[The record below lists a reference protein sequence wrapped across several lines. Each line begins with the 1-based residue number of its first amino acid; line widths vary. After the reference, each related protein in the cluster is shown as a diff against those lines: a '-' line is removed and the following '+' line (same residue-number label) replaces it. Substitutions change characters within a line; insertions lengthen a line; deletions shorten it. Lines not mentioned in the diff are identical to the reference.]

1 MLDFNSDK
9 SKSNARDAVFAVNQS
24 ETLASLNLR
33 LMEQDNSDS
42 LDLASHIKVLAKSA
56 GAVQH
61 RLVLVANGNAKS
73 ATVNQ
78 RLISHQISVL
88 AGVIASL
95 ELMAG
100 GMPAEVNDLEAK
112 EEQRL
117 EDLKARKQVEASF
130 AVPVAETAD
139 VPLAEMT
146 ERKQGRRRSFKPDAR
161 HSKAPSVE
169 TAERLRLRKAS
180 RTPQEI
186 ANGFDDYDFSQPE
199 VVPHLSLADF

>member
-33 LMEQDNSDS
+33 LMEQDSSDN
-42 LDLASHIKVLAKSA
+42 LDLASHLKILAKSA

-61 RLVLVANGNAKS
+61 RLVMVANGNAKS

-78 RLISHQISVL
+78 RLITHQISVL

-95 ELMAG
+95 ELMSG
-100 GMPAEVNDLEAK
+100 SMPAEVNDLEVK

-117 EDLKARKQVEASF
+117 EDLKSRKQVEASF
-130 AVPVAETAD
+130 AVPVADTAN
-139 VPLAEMT
+139 VPLEEMT
-146 ERKQGRRRSFKPDAR
+146 ERKQGRRASFKPDAR
-161 HSKAPSVE
+161 HSKAPSPE
-169 TAERLRLRKAS
+169 QAERLRLVNAS

-186 ANGFDDYDFSQPE
+186 ANGLNDFDFSQPK
-199 VVPHLSLADF
+199 VSTHPSLADF